1 MELMDTIGKR
11 RSIRKFTD
19 DPVPENL
26 IDELLEAARL
36 APSGS
41 NIQPWRFS
49 VIRSKETKKQ
59 LEEVTPYKFAVKAPV
74 TIACCADTT
83 VLDKRDQRVKELL
96 DLGAFT
102 DVEMDDPSSGKY
114 QKSLT
119 EFISQMG
126 YLAMNVAIAVEH
138 MVLRATDLGL
148 GSCWIG
154 RIDTEKTREILGL
167 SDDVRVI
174 CLLPVGYP
182 AQAPAQRPRLA
193 KEDILLKTI

>member
-1 MELMDTIGKR
+1 
-11 RSIRKFTD
+11 
-19 DPVPENL
+19 
-26 IDELLEAARL
+26 
-36 APSGS
+36 
-41 NIQPWRFS
+41 
-49 VIRSKETKKQ
+49 TKKQ

-83 VLDKRDQRVKELL
+83 VLDKREQRVKELL
-96 DLGAFT
+96 ESGAFT

-154 RIDTEKTREILGL
+154 RIDTEKTRQILGL
-167 SDDVRVI
+167 SDDCRVI

-193 KEDILLKTI
+193 KEDILLKT